1 MPAPELGNG
10 EADQEEEEE
19 QEEEEQELKPL
30 AVRKTVMERVPSLAQ
45 WMSRLTGA
53 SNEDPVAAKPA
64 EPLKG
69 AVHFGGLGA
78 VQQVTRRR
86 WQSACTSSQT
96 LHYECIAHPG
106 GGHTG

>member
-19 QEEEEQELKPL
+19 QKEEELELRSL

-53 SNEDPVAAKPA
+53 GNEDPVAVKPS

-69 AVHFGGLGA
+69 AIYLGGLGA

-86 WQSACTSSQT
+86 CSLPSPCLKHCTVNV
-96 LHYECIAHPG
+96 
-106 GGHTG
+106 